1 MSITH
6 PDKDPLRYDALGLWN
21 LYFLVKLGL
30 YFSDVIDLHVL
41 ENIAFIAFLLLPF
54 KHLILIKIKHIVA
67 IVVAL
72 FLLHYDS
79 YLPPLQRLLESGDLL
94 SDFSFPYLIELLSRF
109 LSWQFV
115 AMALVVVIVYIYL
128 VNWVRFTTVSIAGVL
143 YIGFLQFFAT
153 QDISS
158 TQPILVKNNGQPNSN
173 QSQAQ
178 SALNP
183 EQSIET
189 FYQQQ
194 SRLRTEFPSS
204 NSGGDFDIVLLNVC
218 SLGWDDLERVNL
230 AKHALFNQFDLLF
243 DNFSSAT
250 SYSGPAG
257 IRLLKASCGQTSHQG
272 LYTDAN
278 KQCYLFENL
287 ANLGFDNDFAMNH
300 NGNFD
305 NFLGMVESQG
315 RVDAKLQSL
324 SGVKIAQRSFDGT
337 PIFDDG
343 QVLNKWLKSRLTSS
357 KPRAALYY
365 NTISLHDGNV
375 IEGRSKFGSSL
386 KSYGTRT
393 EILFKQFDQ
402 FFERLEQSGRNY
414 MVVMVPEHGAS
425 LTGDKMQI
433 AGMRD
438 IPSPAILDIP
448 VGVKFIGPKVK
459 SNSAQKIISEPS
471 SYLAISELIA
481 RATRQNQFEGGLDL
495 AELAADLPKTPMIG
509 ENSGTRMQ
517 MFNGKPYIQLDDGDW
532 MVYPG
537 Y

>member
-1 MSITH
+1 MSIVH
-6 PDKDPLRYDALGLWN
+6 RDKDPLRYDPLGLWN

-30 YFSDVIDLHVL
+30 YFSDVISLHVL
-41 ENIAFIAFLLLPF
+41 ENVAFIAFLLLPF
-54 KHLILIKIKHIVA
+54 RHAILIKIKHILAFFIAV
-67 IVVAL
+67 

-79 YLPPLQRLLESGDLL
+79 YLPPLSRLLESGDLL
-94 SDFSFPYLIELLSRF
+94 SDFSLPYLIELLSRF

-115 AMALVVVIVYIYL
+115 AMALVLVIAYIYL
-128 VNWVRFTTVSIAGVL
+128 VSWVRFTTVSIAGVL
-143 YIGFLQFFAT
+143 YIGLLQFFAT
-153 QDISS
+153 QNVVSNGPVI
-158 TQPILVKNNGQPNSN
+158 VNNTNQNTSA
-173 QSQAQ
+173 QSQTT
-178 SALNP
+178 SLDP
-183 EQSIET
+183 EQAMQA

-194 SRLRTEFPSS
+194 SRLRTEFPASHL
-204 NSGGDFDIVLLNVC
+204 GGDFDIVLLNVC

-243 DNFSSAT
+243 NNFSSAT

-272 LYTDAN
+272 LYSDSN

-287 ANLGFDNDFAMNH
+287 ASLGFDNDFAMNH

-324 SGVKIAQRSFDGT
+324 SGIKIAQRSFDGT
-337 PIFDDG
+337 PIFDDE

-402 FFERLEQSGRNY
+402 FFNRLEQSGRNF

-425 LTGDKMQI
+425 LAGDKMQI

-459 SNSAQKIISEPS
+459 ANSAQKVISEPS

-481 RATRQNQFEGGLDL
+481 RATRQNQFEGTLDL
-495 AELAADLPKTPMIG
+495 AALAADLPRTPMVG

-517 MFNGKPYIQLDDGDW
+517 MFNGKPYIQLDDGEW

>member
-6 PDKDPLRYDALGLWN
+6 PDKDPLRYDPLGRWN

-30 YFSDVIDLHVL
+30 YFSDVISLHVL
-41 ENIAFIAFLLLPF
+41 ENLAFIAFLLLPF
-54 KHLILIKIKHIVA
+54 KHVILHKAKHVITVFVA
-67 IVVAL
+67 A

-79 YLPPLQRLLESGDLL
+79 YLPPLSRLLESGDLL

-115 AMALVVVIVYIYL
+115 AMALVLLIVYIYL
-128 VNWVRFTTVSIAGVL
+128 VSWVRFTTVSIAGIL
-143 YIGFLQFFAT
+143 YVGLVQFFAT
-153 QDISS
+153 QTVVNTDA
-158 TQPILVKNNGQPNSN
+158 TLVNNARQASPS
-173 QSQAQ
+173 QSQPT
-178 SALNP
+178 SMDP
-183 EQSIET
+183 EQAIQT

-194 SRLRTEFPSS
+194 SRLRTEFPAT
-204 NSGGDFDIVLLNVC
+204 NLGGDFDIVLLNVC
-218 SLGWDDLERVNL
+218 SLGWDDLKRVNL

-272 LYTDAN
+272 LYSDAN
-278 KQCYLFENL
+278 NQCYLFENL
-287 ANLGFDNDFAMNH
+287 ASLGFDNDFAMNH

-337 PIFDDG
+337 PIFDDE

-365 NTISLHDGNV
+365 NTISLHDGNI

-393 EILFKQFDQ
+393 EMLFKQFDR
-402 FFERLEQSGRNY
+402 FFKRLAQSGRNY

-425 LTGDKMQI
+425 LAGDKMQI

-459 SNSAQKIISEPS
+459 ANSAQKVISDPS

-481 RATRQNQFEGGLDL
+481 RATRQNQFEGTLDL
-495 AELAADLPKTPMIG
+495 AALVADLPQTPMVG